1 MSWKVSAQWNT
12 HRSKRRFH
20 QIGENRQMP
29 FVLHFKRS
37 ESGMTSHLFFLHL
50 KTLYCA
56 TYNEKLNCVSTN
68 KSFDRLWTAFWMLI
82 HSRIQQMTN
91 WQPKSKHGAAVQ
103 FIAKTNVNLRLR
115 CKNVS
120 KMYWKQRRSLEHL
133 TIDVGCR
140 SWYFWVEECWFN
152 ERCWIKMYRTGL
164 FCLCYKQS
172 DSFFFSSYQSPFSR
186 TFQARHFQWL
196 KKKQEYELYRKGDKF
211 THLNILFK
219 MIFFGIVFN
228 VCVCV
233 WFFWNRINNGIFCH
247 WIFFQFPNKNKPRMM
262 WNFSRVYYLKFN
274 AVDNQ
279 FKQLQGIFDEKKMWM
294 NYIRSE

>member
-29 FVLHFKRS
+29 FVLRFKRS

-68 KSFDRLWTAFWMLI
+68 KSFDRLWMAFWMLI

-172 DSFFFSSYQSPFSR
+172 DSFFFSSYQS
-186 TFQARHFQWL
+186 HFQ
-196 KKKQEYELYRKGDKF
+196 E
-211 THLNILFK
+211 LFK
-219 MIFFGIVFN
+219 QDTFNGWKKSKNMNCIERAINSRIQIFYSRWYFLALYSMCVF
-228 VCVCV
+228 VCG
-233 WFFWNRINNGIFCH
+233 FFEIG
-247 WIFFQFPNKNKPRMM
+247 
-262 WNFSRVYYLKFN
+262 
-274 AVDNQ
+274 
-279 FKQLQGIFDEKKMWM
+279 
-294 NYIRSE
+294 